1 MEQDELLKR
10 VLMMQRLQ
18 GMESEPISAEDPYA
32 SMEKD
37 QLISMI
43 HFLVKREDER
53 AQENQELKDMVK
65 ELRDT
70 HKQDIKTQSNL
81 MKSIDR
87 LTNQVAD
94 LSTQNK
100 TLQQK
105 VNDLLSQISVGNK
118 VRFGSTSQKGTKKNT
133 APVQDREKDK
143 DDFDGTNG
151 AAMSSNQ
158 QADASLAEET
168 DSAEQPQKSFEYR
181 KGMKYQTMFADNR
194 IVHESDANL
203 LPEGATIIKSV
214 YESTYEQVSYIVQ
227 HDYEMIIYKDKDGIM
242 RKGYFPKVS
251 AESENETVIDR
262 FPGTHASCSLL
273 ANLVFNKYHM
283 NTPVYREMVRLLNN
297 KMNVSRNT
305 VYNWFVKGSDHLKKV
320 LPVLKEKLLAKGAVV
335 NCDETWC
342 RVKVAGK
349 YGKKYIWCMV
359 NKEAKV
365 AVYFYDDGSRGRQV
379 LRDFLGNTEIDALQ
393 SDGFNVYMYLDK
405 ELVDVDHLCC
415 LAHARAKFKYAQ
427 EQGKDADAEY
437 FISNIGRLYDLEEQY
452 RLRHLTAQQ
461 IQQERQGE
469 QTSKIIQKI
478 RLRLD
483 KLLADTSGMRGEL
496 MNKALNYLKSFWNQ
510 LILYVKDGR
519 YSIDNSLAERT
530 LRPMTVERKNSLTFG
545 SHDGAEV
552 SVIYHTFIE
561 TCKMCG
567 VSTLEYFKEFFNA
580 AIKRVQFQMY
590 LRNVEREQLRIISK
604 AIMQGRTDYER
615 SAMPLCLQRIC
626 YR

>member
-1 MEQDELLKR
+1 
-10 VLMMQRLQ
+10 MQRLQ
-18 GMESEPISAEDPYA
+18 GMESKPVSAEDPYA

-53 AQENQELKDMVK
+53 AQEVQELKDMIRELKDTHKEDVKTRQSLLKAIDDLTRRLADSDAENK
-65 ELRDT
+65 ELR
-70 HKQDIKTQSNL
+70 QEIKN
-81 MKSIDR
+81 
-87 LTNQVAD
+87 
-94 LSTQNK
+94 
-100 TLQQK
+100 
-105 VNDLLSQISVGNK
+105 LLSRISVGNK
-118 VRFGSTSQKGTKKNT
+118 VRFGSTSQKGTKKKT
-133 APVQDREKDK
+133 EPVQDREKDK
-143 DDFDGTNG
+143 DEFDGTNG

-158 QADASLAEET
+158 QADAAPAEET
-168 DSAEQPQKSFEYR
+168 EPAEQTQKSFDYR

-194 IVHESDANL
+194 IVHESDVNL

-227 HDYEMIIYKDKDGIM
+227 HDYEMIIYKDKNGKI

-251 AESENETVIDR
+251 AETENGTAIDR

-305 VYNWFVKGSDHLKKV
+305 VYNWFRKGSYHLKKV

-342 RVKVAGK
+342 RVKVNGK

-365 AVYFYDDGSRGRQV
+365 AVYFYDDGSRGRKV
-379 LRDFLGNTEIDALQ
+379 LRDFLGETEIDALQ

-415 LAHARAKFKYAQ
+415 LAHARAKFKYAL
-427 EQGKDADAEY
+427 EQGKDKDAEF
-437 FISNIGRLYDLEEQY
+437 FIRLIGWLYDQEEQY
-452 RLRHLTAQQ
+452 RLRHLTSKQ
-461 IQQERQGE
+461 ILQERQGE
-469 QTSKIIQKI
+469 KTTKIVNQI
-478 RLRLD
+478 RQRLD
-483 KLLADTSGMRGEL
+483 KLLAEGNGMRGDL
-496 MNKALNYLKSFWNQ
+496 MIKALNYLNHFWNQ
-510 LILYVKDGR
+510 LILYLKDGR

-530 LRPMTVERKNSLTFG
+530 LRPMTVERKNSLAFG
-545 SHDGAEV
+545 SHKGAEV

-567 VSTLEYFKEFFNA
+567 VSTLEYFKELF
-580 AIKRVQFQMY
+580 
-590 LRNVEREQLRIISK
+590 K
-604 AIMQGRTDYER
+604 AIMQGRTDYEN
-615 SAMPLCLQRIC
+615 MLPMTIGIK
-626 YR
+626 

>member
-1 MEQDELLKR
+1 MEKDELLKR

-18 GMESEPISAEDPYA
+18 GMETEPISVEDPYA

-70 HKQDIKTQSNL
+70 HKHDVKTQTNL
-81 MKSIDR
+81 LKSIDK

-94 LSTQNK
+94 LTTQNK

-118 VRFGSTSQKGTKKNT
+118 VRFGSTSQKGTKKKA

-151 AAMSSNQ
+151 ATMSSTSQ
-158 QADASLAEET
+158 TDTSSADADPE
-168 DSAEQPQKSFEYR
+168 SAGQTQKSFEYR

-194 IVHESDANL
+194 IVHESDVNL
-203 LPEGATIIKSV
+203 LPEGATVIKSV

-227 HDYEMIIYKDKDGIM
+227 HDYEMIIYKDKDGVM
-242 RKGYFPKVS
+242 RKGYFPKAEES
-251 AESENETVIDR
+251 AEIDR
-262 FPGTHASCSLL
+262 IPGTHASCSLL

-305 VYNWFVKGSDHLKKV
+305 VYNWFVKGSEYLNKV
-320 LPVLKEKLLAKGAVV
+320 LPILKEKLLAKGAVL

-359 NKEAKV
+359 NKEAKI
-365 AVYFYDDGSRGRQV
+365 AVYFYDDGSRGRKV
-379 LRDFLGNTEIDALQ
+379 LREFLDKTEIDALQ
-393 SDGFNVYMYLDK
+393 SDGYNVYMYLDK

-415 LAHARAKFKYAQ
+415 LAHARAKFKYAL

-437 FISNIGRLYDLEEQY
+437 FIRNIGRLYDLEEQY
-452 RLRHLTAQQ
+452 RMRHLTPKQ
-461 IQQERQGE
+461 IRQERQGE
-469 QTSKIIQKI
+469 MTCKIISQV
-478 RLRLD
+478 RQRLD
-483 KLLADTSGMRGEL
+483 KLLADGNGMRGDL
-496 MNKALNYLKSFWNQ
+496 MQKALNYLKSFWDQ
-510 LILYVKDGR
+510 LFLYIKDGR
-519 YSIDNSLAERT
+519 YCIDNSLAERT

-545 SHDGAEV
+545 SHAGAKV

-567 VSTLEYFKEFFNA
+567 ISTLEYFKEFF
-580 AIKRVQFQMY
+580 
-590 LRNVEREQLRIISK
+590 K
-604 AIMQGRTDYER
+604 AIMQGRTDYENLLP
-615 SAMPLCLQRIC
+615 MTIGIKK
-626 YR
+626 

>member
-1 MEQDELLKR
+1 MEKDELLKR

-18 GMESEPISAEDPYA
+18 GMETEPVSAEDPYA

-65 ELRDT
+65 DLRDT
-70 HKQDIKTQSNL
+70 HKQDVKTQSSL

-94 LSTQNK
+94 LTTQNK

-118 VRFGSTSQKGTKKNT
+118 VRFGSTSQKGTKKKA
-133 APVQDREKDK
+133 APVQDREKDQ

-158 QADASLAEET
+158 QADTAPADET
-168 DSAEQPQKSFEYR
+168 ESAGQARRSFEYR

-194 IVHESDANL
+194 IVHESDKNL
-203 LPEGATIIKSV
+203 LPEGATYIRSEYKSS
-214 YESTYEQVSYIVQ
+214 YDQVSYIVQ
-227 HDYEMIIYKDKDGIM
+227 HDYEIIIYKDKDGIM

-305 VYNWFVKGSDHLKKV
+305 VYNWFVKGSEHLKKV

-379 LRDFLGNTEIDALQ
+379 LRDFLGETEISALQ

-437 FISNIGRLYDLEEQY
+437 FITSIGRLYDLEEQY
-452 RLRHLTAQQ
+452 RLRHLTPQQ

-469 QTSKIIQKI
+469 QTSKIIQ
-478 RLRLD
+478 RMRQRLD
-483 KLLADTSGMRGEL
+483 KLLADTIGMRGYL
-496 MNKALNYLKSFWNQ
+496 MHKALNYLKSFWNQ
-510 LILYVKDGR
+510 LILYLKDGR
-519 YSIDNSLAERT
+519 YSIDNTLAERT
-530 LRPMTVERKNSLTFG
+530 LRPMTVERK
-545 SHDGAEV
+545 
-552 SVIYHTFIE
+552 
-561 TCKMCG
+561 
-567 VSTLEYFKEFFNA
+567 
-580 AIKRVQFQMY
+580 
-590 LRNVEREQLRIISK
+590 
-604 AIMQGRTDYER
+604 R
-615 SAMPLCLQRIC
+615 SALPLATAGTQELADLWQP
-626 YR
+626 

>member
-1 MEQDELLKR
+1 MEKDELLKR

-18 GMESEPISAEDPYA
+18 GMETEPISAEDPYA

-65 ELRDT
+65 DLRDT
-70 HKQDIKTQSNL
+70 HKQDVKTQTNL
-81 MKSIDR
+81 LKSIDR

-94 LSTQNK
+94 LTTQNK

-118 VRFGSTSQKGTKKNT
+118 VRFGSTSQKGTKKKA

-151 AAMSSNQ
+151 SAMSSNT
-158 QADASLAEET
+158 QADVTLTEET
-168 DSAEQPQKSFEYR
+168 ESTEQTQKSFEYR

-194 IVHESDANL
+194 VLHESDVNL
-203 LPEGATIIKSV
+203 LPEGATMIKSV

-251 AESENETVIDR
+251 AESENETVIER

-297 KMNVSRNT
+297 KMKVSRNT

-405 ELVDVDHLCC
+405 EMVDVDHLCC

-452 RLRHLTAQQ
+452 RLKHLTPQQ
-461 IQQERQGE
+461 IQRERQGE
-469 QTSKIIQKI
+469 QTTKIIQRI
-478 RLRLD
+478 RQRLD
-483 KLLADTSGMRGEL
+483 KLLADSSGMRGDL

-567 VSTLEYFKEFFNA
+567 VSTLEYFKEFF
-580 AIKRVQFQMY
+580 
-590 LRNVEREQLRIISK
+590 K
-604 AIMQGRTDYER
+604 AIMLGRTDYEN
-615 SAMPLCLQRIC
+615 MLPMTIGIKKQ
-626 YR
+626 

>member
-18 GMESEPISAEDPYA
+18 GMETEPISAEDPYA

-53 AQENQELKDMVK
+53 AQENQELKDMVT

-70 HKQDIKTQSNL
+70 HKQDVKTQTNL

-94 LSTQNK
+94 LTTQNK

-105 VNDLLSQISVGNK
+105 VNDLLSQISVSNK
-118 VRFGSTSQKGTKKNT
+118 VRFGSTSQKGVKKKT
-133 APVQDREKDK
+133 EPVQDREKDK
-143 DDFDGTNG
+143 DEFDGTNG
-151 AAMSSNQ
+151 AAMSSNTQ
-158 QADASLAEET
+158 VTTSTE
-168 DSAEQPQKSFEYR
+168 DSESTEQTQKSFDYR

-194 IVHESDANL
+194 IVHESDRNL
-203 LPEGATIIKSV
+203 LPEGATYIRSEYKSS
-214 YESTYEQVSYIVQ
+214 YDQISYIVQ
-227 HDYEMIIYKDKDGIM
+227 HHYEIIIYKDKNGDM
-242 RKGYFPKVS
+242 QKGYFPKS
-251 AESENETVIDR
+251 GEQAVIDR
-262 FPGTHASCSLL
+262 FPGTHASSSLL

-283 NTPVYREMVRLLNN
+283 NTPVYREMDRLFNN
-297 KMNVSRNT
+297 NMTVCRNT
-305 VYNWFVKGSDHLKKV
+305 VYNWFVKGSKHLKEL

-342 RVKVAGK
+342 RVKVNGK

-365 AVYFYDDGSRGRQV
+365 AVYFYDDGSRGRKV
-379 LRDFLGNTEIDALQ
+379 LRDFLGETEISALQ

-405 ELVDVDHLCC
+405 ELLDVDHLCC
-415 LAHARAKFKYAQ
+415 LAHARAKFKYAL
-427 EQGKDADAEY
+427 EQGKDKDAEF
-437 FISNIGRLYDLEEQY
+437 FIRLIGWLYDKEEQY
-452 RLRHLTAQQ
+452 RLRHLTPKQ
-461 IQQERQGE
+461 IFQERQGE
-469 QTSKIIQKI
+469 KTTKIVKQI
-478 RLRLD
+478 RQRLD
-483 KLLADTSGMRGEL
+483 KLLAEGNGMRGDL
-496 MNKALNYLKSFWNQ
+496 MIKALNYLNHFWNQ
-510 LILYVKDGR
+510 LILYLKDGR

-530 LRPMTVERKNSLTFG
+530 LRPMTVERKNSLAFG
-545 SHDGAEV
+545 SHKGAEV

-567 VSTLEYFKEFFNA
+567 VSTLEYFKELF
-580 AIKRVQFQMY
+580 
-590 LRNVEREQLRIISK
+590 K
-604 AIMQGRTDYER
+604 AIMLGRTDYEN
-615 SAMPLCLQRIC
+615 MLPMTIGIKK
-626 YR
+626 

>member
-1 MEQDELLKR
+1 MEKDELLKR

-18 GMESEPISAEDPYA
+18 GMETEPVSAEDPYA

-43 HFLVKREDER
+43 HFLVRREDER

-70 HKQDIKTQSNL
+70 HKQDVKTQTNL
-81 MKSIDR
+81 LKSIDK

-94 LSTQNK
+94 LTTQNK

-118 VRFGSTSQKGTKKNT
+118 VRFGSTSQKGTKKKA

-151 AAMSSNQ
+151 ATMSSTSQ
-158 QADASLAEET
+158 TDTSSADADPE
-168 DSAEQPQKSFEYR
+168 SAEQTQKSFGYR

-194 IVHESDANL
+194 IVHESDVNL
-203 LPEGATIIKSV
+203 LPEGATVIKSV

-359 NKEAKV
+359 NKDAKV
-365 AVYFYDDGSRGRQV
+365 AVYFYDDGSRGRKV
-379 LRDFLGNTEIDALQ
+379 LRDFLGETEIDALQ

-437 FISNIGRLYDLEEQY
+437 FIRNIGRLYDLEEQY
-452 RLRHLTAQQ
+452 RMRHLTPKQ
-461 IQQERQGE
+461 IRQERQGE
-469 QTSKIIQKI
+469 MTCKIISQV
-478 RLRLD
+478 RQRLD
-483 KLLADTSGMRGEL
+483 KLLADGNGMRGDL
-496 MNKALNYLKSFWNQ
+496 MQKALNYLKSFWDQ
-510 LILYVKDGR
+510 LFLYIKDGR
-519 YSIDNSLAERT
+519 YCIDNSLAERT

-545 SHDGAEV
+545 SHAGAKV

-561 TCKMCG
+561 TCKMC
-567 VSTLEYFKEFFNA
+567 VISTLEYFKEFF
-580 AIKRVQFQMY
+580 
-590 LRNVEREQLRIISK
+590 K
-604 AIMQGRTDYER
+604 AIMQGRTDYENLLP
-615 SAMPLCLQRIC
+615 MTIGIKK
-626 YR
+626 

>member
-1 MEQDELLKR
+1 MEKDELLKR

-18 GMESEPISAEDPYA
+18 GMETEPISAEDPYA

-70 HKQDIKTQSNL
+70 HKQDVKTQSNL

-87 LTNQVAD
+87 LTSQVAD
-94 LSTQNK
+94 LTTQNK

-118 VRFGSTSQKGTKKNT
+118 VRFGSKSQKGIKKNT
-133 APVQDREKDK
+133 VPAQDREKNK

-151 AAMSSNQ
+151 TAINSTS
-158 QADASLAEET
+158 QADAASADADSE
-168 DSAEQPQKSFEYR
+168 SAEQAQKSYENR
-181 KGMKYQTMFADNR
+181 VGLKYQTMNADNR
-194 IVHESDANL
+194 IVHESDVNL
-203 LPEGATIIKSV
+203 LPEGATVIKSV

-227 HDYEMIIYKDKDGIM
+227 HDYEMVIYKDKDGVM
-242 RKGYFPKVS
+242 RKGYFPK
-251 AESENETVIDR
+251 AEESTEIDR
-262 FPGTHASCSLL
+262 IPGTHASCSLL

-283 NTPVYREMVRLLNN
+283 NTPVCREMVRLLNN

-305 VYNWFVKGSDHLKKV
+305 VYNWFVKGSEYLNKV
-320 LPVLKEKLLAKGAVV
+320 LPILREKLLAKGAVV

-359 NKEAKV
+359 NKEAKI

-379 LRDFLGNTEIDALQ
+379 LRDFLGKTEIDALQ

-405 ELVDVDHLCC
+405 ELIDVDHLCC
-415 LAHARAKFKYAQ
+415 LAHARAKFKYAL
-427 EQGKDADAEY
+427 EQGKDEEAEY
-437 FISNIGRLYDLEEQY
+437 FIRNIGRLYDLEEQY
-452 RLRHLTAQQ
+452 RLRHLTPLQ
-461 IQQERQGE
+461 IQLERQGE
-469 QTSKIIQKI
+469 KTRKIISQI
-478 RLRLD
+478 RQRLD
-483 KLLADTSGMRGEL
+483 KLLADGNGMRGDL
-496 MNKALNYLKSFWNQ
+496 MQKALNYLNCFWNQ
-510 LILYVKDGR
+510 LILYLKDGR
-519 YSIDNSLAERT
+519 YNIDNSLAERT

-545 SHDGAEV
+545 SHVGAKV

-567 VSTLEYFKEFFNA
+567 VSTLEYFKEFF
-580 AIKRVQFQMY
+580 
-590 LRNVEREQLRIISK
+590 K
-604 AIMQGRTDYER
+604 AIIQGRTDYEN
-615 SAMPLCLQRIC
+615 MLPMTIGIKNN
-626 YR
+626 

>member
-1 MEQDELLKR
+1 MEKDELLKR
-10 VLMMQRLQ
+10 VLMMQRLR
-18 GMESEPISAEDPYA
+18 GMETESVSAEDPYA

-43 HFLVKREDER
+43 HFLVKREEER
-53 AQENQELKDMVK
+53 AQENQELKDMVR
-65 ELRDT
+65 ELRET
-70 HKQDIKTQSNL
+70 RNSL
-81 MKSIDR
+81 MKS
-87 LTNQVAD
+87 V
-94 LSTQNK
+94 
-100 TLQQK
+100 
-105 VNDLLSQISVGNK
+105 DLLSKQLSDSSNEKAALLQKIDDLMSMISVNNK
-118 VRFGSTSQKGTKKNT
+118 VRFGSTSQKGTKKKA

-151 AAMSSNQ
+151 ATMSSNQ
-158 QADASLAEET
+158 QTDAAPADGTESTEHT
-168 DSAEQPQKSFEYR
+168 QKSFEYR

-194 IVHESDANL
+194 VLHESDVNL
-203 LPEGATIIKSV
+203 LPEGATVIKRV

-242 RKGYFPKVS
+242 RKGYFPKASV
-251 AESENETVIDR
+251 ETDNETVIDR

-379 LRDFLGNTEIDALQ
+379 LRDFLGDTEIDALQ

-452 RLRHLTAQQ
+452 RLKHLTPQQ
-461 IQQERQGE
+461 IQRERQGE
-469 QTSKIIQKI
+469 QTTKIIQRI
-478 RLRLD
+478 RQRLD
-483 KLLADTSGMRGEL
+483 KLLADSSGMRGDL

-567 VSTLEYFKEFFNA
+567 VSTLEYFKEFF
-580 AIKRVQFQMY
+580 
-590 LRNVEREQLRIISK
+590 K
-604 AIMQGRTDYER
+604 AIMLGRTDYEN
-615 SAMPLCLQRIC
+615 MLPMTIGIKKQ
-626 YR
+626 

>member
-1 MEQDELLKR
+1 MEKDELLKR

-18 GMESEPISAEDPYA
+18 GMETEPISAGDPYA

-53 AQENQELKDMVK
+53 AQENQELKDMVRD
-65 ELRDT
+65 LRDT
-70 HKQDIKTQSNL
+70 HKQDVKTQSCL

-94 LSTQNK
+94 LTTQNK

-118 VRFGSTSQKGTKKNT
+118 VRFGSTSQKGTKKKA
-133 APVQDREKDK
+133 APVQDRDKDK
-143 DDFDGTNG
+143 DEFDGTNG
-151 AAMSSNQ
+151 AVMSSNAQ
-158 QADASLAEET
+158 VDTTPTEET
-168 DSAEQPQKSFEYR
+168 ESSEQTQKSFEYR

-194 IVHESDANL
+194 IVHESDVNL
-203 LPEGATIIKSV
+203 LPEGATVIKSV

-251 AESENETVIDR
+251 AETEDETVIDR

-305 VYNWFVKGSDHLKKV
+305 VYNWFVKGSEHLKKV
-320 LPVLKEKLLAKGAVV
+320 LPVLKERLLAKGAVV

-415 LAHARAKFKYAQ
+415 LAHARAKFKYAM
-427 EQGKDADAEY
+427 EQGKDTDAEY
-437 FISNIGRLYDLEEQY
+437 FVTNIGRLYDLEEQY
-452 RLRHLTAQQ
+452 RLRHLTPKQ
-461 IQQERQGE
+461 IQEERQGE
-469 QTSKIIQKI
+469 QTTKIIQ
-478 RLRLD
+478 RMRQRLD
-483 KLLADTSGMRGEL
+483 KLLADTSGMRGDL
-496 MNKALNYLKSFWNQ
+496 MHKALNYLNSFWSQ
-510 LILYVKDGR
+510 LILYLKDGR
-519 YSIDNSLAERT
+519 YSIDNTLAERT

-567 VSTLEYFKEFFNA
+567 VSTLEYFKEFF
-580 AIKRVQFQMY
+580 
-590 LRNVEREQLRIISK
+590 K
-604 AIMQGRTDYER
+604 AIMQGRTDYEN
-615 SAMPLCLQRIC
+615 MLPMTIGIKK
-626 YR
+626 

>member
-1 MEQDELLKR
+1 MEKDELLKR

-18 GMESEPISAEDPYA
+18 GMETEPISAEDPYA
-32 SMEKD
+32 FMEKG

-70 HKQDIKTQSNL
+70 HKQDVKTQSNL

-94 LSTQNK
+94 LTTQNK

-118 VRFGSTSQKGTKKNT
+118 VRFGSTSQKGTKKKA

-151 AAMSSNQ
+151 ATMSSNS
-158 QADASLAEET
+158 QADVNPAEET
-168 DSAEQPQKSFEYR
+168 GSTEQTQKSFEYR

-194 IVHESDANL
+194 IVHESDVNL
-203 LPEGATIIKSV
+203 LPEGATVIKSV

-227 HDYEMIIYKDKDGIM
+227 HDYEMIIY
-242 RKGYFPKVS
+242 
-251 AESENETVIDR
+251 N
-262 FPGTHASCSLL
+262 ASCSLL

-305 VYNWFVKGSDHLKKV
+305 VYNWFIKGSDHLKKV

-379 LRDFLGNTEIDALQ
+379 LRDFLGKTEIDALQ

-452 RLRHLTAQQ
+452 RLRHLTPQQ
-461 IQQERQGE
+461 ILQERQGE
-469 QTSKIIQKI
+469 QTTKIIQRI
-478 RLRLD
+478 RQRLD
-483 KLLADTSGMRGEL
+483 KLLADISGMRGDL

-510 LILYVKDGR
+510 LILYLKDGR

-567 VSTLEYFKEFFNA
+567 VSTLEYFKEFF
-580 AIKRVQFQMY
+580 
-590 LRNVEREQLRIISK
+590 K
-604 AIMQGRTDYER
+604 AIMQGRTDYEN
-615 SAMPLCLQRIC
+615 MLPMTIGIKK
-626 YR
+626 

>member
-1 MEQDELLKR
+1 MEKDELLKR

-18 GMESEPISAEDPYA
+18 GMETEPISAEDPYA

-70 HKQDIKTQSNL
+70 HKQDVKTQTNL

-94 LSTQNK
+94 LTTQNK

-105 VNDLLSQISVGNK
+105 VNDLLSQISVNNK
-118 VRFGSTSQKGTKKNT
+118 VRFGSKSQKGIKKNA
-133 APVQDREKDK
+133 APVLDREKDK

-151 AAMSSNQ
+151 TAMSSTS
-158 QADASLAEET
+158 QADTTSADAAPEP
-168 DSAEQPQKSFEYR
+168 AEQSQKSYENR
-181 KGMKYQTMFADNR
+181 KGLKYQTMNADR
-194 IVHESDANL
+194 REIHESDRNL
-203 LPEGATIIKSV
+203 LPEGATYLWSEYKSS
-214 YESTYEQVSYIVQ
+214 YDQVSYIVQ
-227 HDYEMIIYKDKDGIM
+227 HDYEIIVYKDKNGKM
-242 RKGYFPKVS
+242 CYGYFPKADEPS
-251 AESENETVIDR
+251 AIDC
-262 FPGTHASCSLL
+262 FPGTHASSSLL

-297 KMNVSRNT
+297 RMNMSRNT
-305 VYNWFVKGSDHLKKV
+305 VYNWFVKGAKHLNKV

-342 RVKVAGK
+342 RVKVKGK

-365 AVYFYDDGSRGRQV
+365 AVYFYDDGSRGRDV
-379 LRDFLGNTEIDALQ
+379 LRQFLGKNEIDALQ
-393 SDGFNVYMYLDK
+393 SDGFNVYMYLDN

-415 LAHARAKFKYAQ
+415 LAHARAKFKYAF
-427 EQGKDADAEY
+427 EQGKDEEAEY
-437 FISNIGRLYDLEEQY
+437 FIRNIGRLYDLEEQY
-452 RLRHLTAQQ
+452 RMRHLTPEQ

-469 QTSKIIQKI
+469 KTSIIISQI
-478 RLRLD
+478 RQRLD
-483 KLLADTSGMRGEL
+483 KLLADGNGMRGGL
-496 MNKALNYLKSFWNQ
+496 MQKALNYLNSFWNQ
-510 LILYVKDGR
+510 LMLYLKDGR
-519 YSIDNSLAERT
+519 YCIDNSLAERT

-545 SHDGAEV
+545 SHAGAKV

-567 VSTLEYFKEFFNA
+567 VSTLEYFKEFF
-580 AIKRVQFQMY
+580 
-590 LRNVEREQLRIISK
+590 K
-604 AIMQGRTDYER
+604 AIMQGRTDYEN
-615 SAMPLCLQRIC
+615 MLPMTIGIKK
-626 YR
+626 

>member
-1 MEQDELLKR
+1 MEKDELLKR

-18 GMESEPISAEDPYA
+18 GMETEPISAEDPYA

-70 HKQDIKTQSNL
+70 HKQDVKTQASLLKTQSNL
-81 MKSIDR
+81 MKSIDN
-87 LTNQVAD
+87 LTNQVSD
-94 LSTQNK
+94 LTTQNK

-118 VRFGSTSQKGTKKNT
+118 VRFGSKSQKGIKKN
-133 APVQDREKDK
+133 AVPVQDREKDK

-151 AAMSSNQ
+151 TAMSSTF
-158 QADASLAEET
+158 QADAATVDAETEP
-168 DSAEQPQKSFEYR
+168 AEQSQKSYENR
-181 KGMKYQTMFADNR
+181 KGLKYQTMNADR
-194 IVHESDANL
+194 REIHESDRNL
-203 LPEGATIIKSV
+203 LPEGATYLWSEYKSS
-214 YESTYEQVSYIVQ
+214 YDQVSYIVQ
-227 HDYEMIIYKDKDGIM
+227 HDYEIIVYKDKNGKM
-242 RKGYFPKVS
+242 CCGYFPKADEPS
-251 AESENETVIDR
+251 VIDC
-262 FPGTHASCSLL
+262 FPGTHASSSLL

-297 KMNVSRNT
+297 RMNMSRNT
-305 VYNWFVKGSDHLKKV
+305 VYNWFVKGSKHLNKV

-342 RVKVAGK
+342 RVKIKGK

-365 AVYFYDDGSRGRQV
+365 AVYFYDDGSRGRKV
-379 LRDFLGNTEIDALQ
+379 LRDFLGETKIDALQ
-393 SDGFNVYMYLDK
+393 SDGFNVYMYLDN

-415 LAHARAKFKYAQ
+415 FAHARAKFQYAF

-437 FISNIGRLYDLEEQY
+437 FIRLIGWLYDQEKQY
-452 RLRHLTAQQ
+452 RLRHLTPEQ
-461 IQQERQGE
+461 IRKERQAE
-469 QTSKIIQKI
+469 KTAKVISQI
-478 RLRLD
+478 RQRLD
-483 KLLADTSGMRGEL
+483 KLLADGNGMRGDL
-496 MNKALNYLKSFWNQ
+496 MQKALNYLNSFWNQ
-510 LILYVKDGR
+510 LILYLKDGR
-519 YSIDNSLAERT
+519 YNIDNSLAERT

-545 SHDGAEV
+545 SHAGAKV

-567 VSTLEYFKEFFNA
+567 ISTLEYFKEFF
-580 AIKRVQFQMY
+580 
-590 LRNVEREQLRIISK
+590 K
-604 AIMQGRTDYER
+604 AIMQGRTDYDN
-615 SAMPLCLQRIC
+615 MLPMTIGIKKQ
-626 YR
+626 

>member
-1 MEQDELLKR
+1 MEKDELLKR

-18 GMESEPISAEDPYA
+18 GMETEPISAEDPYA

-65 ELRDT
+65 DLRDT
-70 HKQDIKTQSNL
+70 HKQDVKTQTNL
-81 MKSIDR
+81 LKSIDR

-94 LSTQNK
+94 LTTQNK

-118 VRFGSTSQKGTKKNT
+118 VRFGSTSQKGTKKKA

-151 AAMSSNQ
+151 TAMSSNT
-158 QADASLAEET
+158 QADVTLTEET
-168 DSAEQPQKSFEYR
+168 ESTEQTQKSFEYR

-194 IVHESDANL
+194 VLHESDVNL
-203 LPEGATIIKSV
+203 LPGGATVIKSV

-227 HDYEMIIYKDKDGIM
+227 HDYERIIYKDKDGIM
-242 RKGYFPKVS
+242 RKGYFPKAEES
-251 AESENETVIDR
+251 AEIDR
-262 FPGTHASCSLL
+262 IPGTHASCSLL

-305 VYNWFVKGSDHLKKV
+305 VYNWFVKGSEYLNKV
-320 LPVLKEKLLAKGAVV
+320 LPILKEKLLVKGAVV

-359 NKEAKV
+359 NKEAKI
-365 AVYFYDDGSRGRQV
+365 AVYFYDDGSRGRKV
-379 LRDFLGNTEIDALQ
+379 LREFLDKTEIDALQ

-415 LAHARAKFKYAQ
+415 LAHARAKFKYAL
-427 EQGKDADAEY
+427 EQGKDEEAEY
-437 FISNIGRLYDLEEQY
+437 FIRNIGRLYDLEEQY
-452 RLRHLTAQQ
+452 RLRHLTPEQ
-461 IQQERQGE
+461 IRLERRGE
-469 QTSKIIQKI
+469 KTSKIISQI
-478 RLRLD
+478 RQQLD
-483 KLLADTSGMRGEL
+483 KLLADGNGMRGDL
-496 MNKALNYLKSFWNQ
+496 MQKALNYLKSFWDQ
-510 LILYVKDGR
+510 LFLYIKDGR
-519 YSIDNSLAERT
+519 YCIDNSLAERT
-530 LRPMTVERKNSLTFG
+530 LRPMTVERKRSISDRLLPKGRKNSLTFG
-545 SHDGAEV
+545 SHAGAKV

-567 VSTLEYFKEFFNA
+567 VSTLEYFKEFF
-580 AIKRVQFQMY
+580 
-590 LRNVEREQLRIISK
+590 K
-604 AIMQGRTDYER
+604 AIMQGRTDYEN
-615 SAMPLCLQRIC
+615 MLPMTIGIKK
-626 YR
+626 

>member
-1 MEQDELLKR
+1 MEKDELLKR
-10 VLMMQRLQ
+10 VLMMQRLR
-18 GMESEPISAEDPYA
+18 GMETEPVSVEDPYA

-43 HFLVKREDER
+43 HFLVKREEER
-53 AQENQELKDMVK
+53 AQENQELKDMVR
-65 ELRDT
+65 ELRET
-70 HKQDIKTQSNL
+70 RNSL
-81 MKSIDR
+81 MKS
-87 LTNQVAD
+87 V
-94 LSTQNK
+94 
-100 TLQQK
+100 
-105 VNDLLSQISVGNK
+105 DLLSKQLSDSSNEKAALLQKIDDLMSMISVNNK
-118 VRFGSTSQKGTKKNT
+118 VRFGSTSQKGTKKKA

-151 AAMSSNQ
+151 ATMSLNQ
-158 QADASLAEET
+158 QTDAAPADGTESTEHT
-168 DSAEQPQKSFEYR
+168 QKSFEYR

-194 IVHESDANL
+194 VLHESDVNL
-203 LPEGATIIKSV
+203 LPEGATVIKRV

-242 RKGYFPKVS
+242 RKGYFPKASV
-251 AESENETVIDR
+251 ETDNETVIDR

-379 LRDFLGNTEIDALQ
+379 LRDFLGDTEIDALQ

-452 RLRHLTAQQ
+452 RLKHLTPQQ
-461 IQQERQGE
+461 IQRERQGE
-469 QTSKIIQKI
+469 QTTKIIQRI
-478 RLRLD
+478 RQRLD
-483 KLLADTSGMRGEL
+483 KLLADSSGMRGDL

-567 VSTLEYFKEFFNA
+567 VSTLEYFKEFF
-580 AIKRVQFQMY
+580 
-590 LRNVEREQLRIISK
+590 K
-604 AIMQGRTDYER
+604 AIMLGRTDYEN
-615 SAMPLCLQRIC
+615 MLPMTIGIKKQ
-626 YR
+626 

>member
-1 MEQDELLKR
+1 MEKDELLKR
-10 VLMMQRLQ
+10 VLMMQRLR
-18 GMESEPISAEDPYA
+18 GMETEPVSAEDPYA

-43 HFLVKREDER
+43 HFLVKREEER
-53 AQENQELKDMVK
+53 AQENQELKDMVR
-65 ELRDT
+65 ELRET
-70 HKQDIKTQSNL
+70 RNSL
-81 MKSIDR
+81 MKS
-87 LTNQVAD
+87 V
-94 LSTQNK
+94 
-100 TLQQK
+100 
-105 VNDLLSQISVGNK
+105 DLLSKQLSDSSNEKAALLQKIDDLMSMISVNNK
-118 VRFGSTSQKGTKKNT
+118 VRFGSTSQKGTKKKA

-151 AAMSSNQ
+151 ATMSSNQ
-158 QADASLAEET
+158 QTDAAPADGTESTEHT
-168 DSAEQPQKSFEYR
+168 QKSFEYR

-194 IVHESDANL
+194 VLHESDVNL
-203 LPEGATIIKSV
+203 LPEGATVIKRV

-242 RKGYFPKVS
+242 RKGYFPKASV
-251 AESENETVIDR
+251 ETDNETVIDR

-342 RVKVAGK
+342 RVKIAGK

-379 LRDFLGNTEIDALQ
+379 LRDFLGDTEIDALQ

-452 RLRHLTAQQ
+452 RLKHLTPQQ
-461 IQQERQGE
+461 IQRERQGE
-469 QTSKIIQKI
+469 QTTKIIQRI
-478 RLRLD
+478 RQRLD
-483 KLLADTSGMRGEL
+483 KLLADSSGMRGDL

-519 YSIDNSLAERT
+519 YSIDRSALPLGSSKNSLAERT

-567 VSTLEYFKEFFNA
+567 VSTLEYFKEFF
-580 AIKRVQFQMY
+580 
-590 LRNVEREQLRIISK
+590 K
-604 AIMQGRTDYER
+604 AIMLGRTDYEN
-615 SAMPLCLQRIC
+615 MLPMTIGIKKQ
-626 YR
+626 